1 MSQGFLTHLK
11 PGARGMRMLFNIW
24 SPFRGAGIK
33 VVHIAPDFSRLR
45 VELRMKLLNRNYVG
59 THYGGSL
66 FSMTD
71 PFYMI
76 MMIQRLGKG
85 YVVWDKSASI
95 RFRRPGKGTVHADFH
110 LPDEEVERVRRIV
123 EAEGRLE
130 PTYTIEVK
138 NAAGEVVA
146 EVEKTLSIKRAE
158 QRPAAKL
165 PKAA

>member
-1 MSQGFLTHLK
+1 MSQGFLTRLK
-11 PGARGMRMLFNIW
+11 PGSRALRLMMNLW
-24 SPFRGAGIK
+24 PPFRGAGIK
-33 VVHIAPDFSRLR
+33 VVDIAPDYSRLR

-76 MMIQRLGKG
+76 MMMQRLGGG
-85 YVVWDKSASI
+85 YVVWDKTATI
-95 RFRRPGKGTVHADFH
+95 RFRRPGKGTVHAEFH
-110 LPDEEVERVRRIV
+110 LSDEEVARVKRLV
-123 EAEGRLE
+123 DAEGRLE
-130 PTYTIEVK
+130 TTYRIDVK

-146 EVEKTLSIKRAE
+146 EIEKTLSIKRSDTSS
-158 QRPAAKL
+158 AKL

>member
-1 MSQGFLTHLK
+1 MNF
-11 PGARGMRMLFNIW
+11 GASGMRMLFNLW
-24 SPFRGAGIK
+24 PPFRGAGIK
-33 VVHIAPDFSRLR
+33 VVRIAEDYSTLR

-76 MMIQRLGKG
+76 MMLQRLGKG
-85 YVVWDKSASI
+85 YVVWDKSATI
-95 RFRRPGKGTVHADFH
+95 RFRRPGKGTVHAEFQ
-110 LPDEEVERVRRIV
+110 LSDEEVARVRRVV

-146 EVEKTLSIKRAE
+146 EIEKTLSIKRSDAA
-158 QRPAAKL
+158 PAKL
-165 PKAA
+165 SQAA

>member
-11 PGARGMRMLFNIW
+11 PGARGLRLMMNLWPPLRA
-24 SPFRGAGIK
+24 AGIK
-33 VVHIAPDFSRLR
+33 ITHIERDFSRVR

-76 MMIQRLGKG
+76 MMLQRLGKG

-110 LPDEEVERVRRIV
+110 LSDEEVERVKRVV
-123 EAEGRLE
+123 EAEGRIE

-146 EVEKTLSIKRAE
+146 EVEKTLSIKRADA
-158 QRPAAKL
+158 RPASL

>member
-1 MSQGFLTHLK
+1 MAQGFLSK
-11 PGARGMRMLFNIW
+11 MSFGARGMRTLFNLW
-24 SPFRGAGIK
+24 PPFRGAGIK
-33 VVHIAPDFSRLR
+33 VVRIAEDYSNLR

-76 MMIQRLGKG
+76 MMMQRLGKG
-85 YVVWDKSASI
+85 YIVWDKSATI
-95 RFRRPGKGTVHADFH
+95 RFRRPGKGTVHAEFH
-110 LPDEEVERVRRIV
+110 LSDAEVARVRRIV
-123 EAEGRLE
+123 EAEGRME
-130 PTYTIEVK
+130 PVYTIEVK

-146 EVEKTLSIKRAE
+146 EIEKTLSIKRSD
-158 QRPAAKL
+158 PSSTTL